1 MNKLSFTEE
10 DIKATFPN
18 VVHIDTHSAT
28 FMRLDFLTKKLI
40 EVCNVVDKISAKLED
55 MQIEIEELQE
65 KIL

>member
-1 MNKLSFTEE
+1 MNKLSFTEA

-18 VVHIDTHSAT
+18 VINIDIHSAT

-40 EVCNVVDKISAKLED
+40 EVCNVLDKLSAKIED

-65 KIL
+65 EIL